1 MRFYETLYIISPDLV
16 EEDYR
21 SVLEKF
27 GNLVEKNKGV
37 VIKVDEWGL
46 KKLAYPVKKSNKG
59 HYVLLQYCGGPDII
73 EALKRDFRLDERVL
87 KFQTIK
93 LKDHAD
99 PDALKA
105 KEEEAKPK
113 EEDVS
118 EPETAEAA
126 GENEEM
132 DTQKEV

>member
-1 MRFYETLYIISPDLV
+1 MRFYETLYIISPDLA

-37 VIKVDEWGL
+37 VINVDEWGL

-73 EALKRDFRLDERVL
+73 DQLKRDFRLDERVL

-99 PDALKA
+99 PEALKA
-105 KEEEAKPK
+105 KAEEGKSK
-113 EEDVS
+113 EKDVS
-118 EPETAEAA
+118 EPAAVDAEGATEET
-126 GENEEM
+126 